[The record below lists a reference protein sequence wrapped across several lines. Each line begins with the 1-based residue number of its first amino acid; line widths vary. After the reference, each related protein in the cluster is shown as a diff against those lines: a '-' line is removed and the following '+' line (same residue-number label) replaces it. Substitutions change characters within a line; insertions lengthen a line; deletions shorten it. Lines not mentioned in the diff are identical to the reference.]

1 MGMRQLW
8 DQPMR
13 AQQAQLTAHRRRAA
27 TRRFFVPW
35 LAGIEQ
41 ALQIAISESGQKVPI
56 FVAGFLPVEP
66 GAMFEAHPFVTA
78 QDIGWHLTLE
88 TGIHASG
95 VHRHMMTQ
103 KAHDVWAL
111 KGAQAVE
118 HEGAVHSGQVAPI
131 LKEQVGG
138 VFALGDTRPR

>member
-1 MGMRQLW
+1 
-8 DQPMR
+8 
-13 AQQAQLTAHRRRAA
+13 
-27 TRRFFVPW
+27 
-35 LAGIEQ
+35 
-41 ALQIAISESGQKVPI
+41 
-56 FVAGFLPVEP
+56 
-66 GAMFEAHPFVTA
+66 MFEAHPFVTA

-138 VFALGDTRPR
+138 VFALGDTPVIIEVGKRLEDFLLQGMGRCEQLSEQLQPVGLLLRVGQGLSAGRVSQSRPLRQRSTLKGYQVCRRT